1 MLYYVPDIT
10 KTVFSHT
17 IMSFLYIYQVS
28 SYCYFFKQYVIIYNM
43 AHGKIVFKTG
53 FYYNFY
59 QNVLENKKT
68 GFTGPGTFKHFIL
81 FNINTVIL
89 SYN

>member
-1 MLYYVPDIT
+1 MV
-10 KTVFSHT
+10 
-17 IMSFLYIYQVS
+17 
-28 SYCYFFKQYVIIYNM
+28 
-43 AHGKIVFKTG
+43 HGKIVFKTG

>member
-1 MLYYVPDIT
+1 
-10 KTVFSHT
+10 
-17 IMSFLYIYQVS
+17 
-28 SYCYFFKQYVIIYNM
+28 M

-68 GFTGPGTFKHFIL
+68 GFTVPGAFKHFIL
-81 FNINTVIL
+81 FHINTVML